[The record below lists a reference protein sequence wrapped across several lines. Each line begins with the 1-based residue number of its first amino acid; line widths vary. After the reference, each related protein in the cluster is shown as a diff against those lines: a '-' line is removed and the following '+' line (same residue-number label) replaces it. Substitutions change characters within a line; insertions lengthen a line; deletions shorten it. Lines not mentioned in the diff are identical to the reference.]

1 MAEGPGDD
9 CQLLAVL
16 EHEGRVGM
24 AQIVEPLK
32 GEAGPRRHGGGRM
45 TFHNPAHRAA
55 FDRAVEQTV
64 TIVERNGRR

>member
-24 AQIVEPLK
+24 AQIVEPLS
-32 GEAGPRRHGGGRM
+32 GR
-45 TFHNPAHRAA
+45 PARG
-55 FDRAVEQTV
+55 DMEDTNDV
-64 TIVERNGRR
+64 